1 MTFTCA
7 VLAGVHQWTKQGN
20 DAALSNLYRAIE
32 LDPNFAAVF
41 GLAARCYVQRRSG
54 GWLTDFAEAVAEAE
68 RLARRAAALGK
79 DDAVALATAGF
90 AVAHLVEDME
100 GGDALINRALLLNP
114 NLAWAW
120 LFSGWAKVA
129 LGQSEEAIEQLNR
142 AMRLSPNDPQSF
154 SAYAALGLAHL
165 IAGRYGQA
173 LTFAEVAWRAQPEF
187 LPPKVYSRS
196 KRRARRTNGTAQK
209 AMLVLRQLD
218 PTLCLSN
225 LRNLQ
230 PIQRAEAYAK
240 WEEGMRLAGLPE

>member
-1 MTFTCA
+1 M
-7 VLAGVHQWTKQGN
+7 AGVHQWTKQGN

-32 LDPNFAAVF
+32 LDPNFAAAF

-196 KRRARRTNGTAQK
+196 KRRARGRCRR
-209 AMLVLRQLD
+209 LR
-218 PTLCLSN
+218 
-225 LRNLQ
+225 
-230 PIQRAEAYAK
+230 
-240 WEEGMRLAGLPE
+240 

>member
-1 MTFTCA
+1 M
-7 VLAGVHQWTKQGN
+7 AGVHQWTKQGN

-32 LDPNFAAVF
+32 LDPNFAAAF

-196 KRRARRTNGTAQK
+196 KRRARRTNGNGAEGDARFASARSHVVSVEPSKPAT
-209 AMLVLRQLD
+209 D
-218 PTLCLSN
+218 PAS
-225 LRNLQ
+225 
-230 PIQRAEAYAK
+230 
-240 WEEGMRLAGLPE
+240 